1 MDIGGDILI
10 GIFLLFVLGT
20 LFRFGLP
27 IISGPLMILLEKLK
41 KLGIPSW
48 IYWTLG
54 SIVVWG
60 GVILC
65 IFLVAIFADKF
76 FGW

>member
-10 GIFLLFVLGT
+10 GVLLLFLLGT
-20 LFRFGLP
+20 IFRVGSPF
-27 IISGPLMILLEKLK
+27 IEILLNKLK
-41 KLGIPSW
+41 KLGLPSW

-54 SIVVWG
+54 SIIVWG
-60 GVILC
+60 GVTLC
-65 IFLVAIFADKF
+65 IVLVGIFADQF

>member
-10 GIFLLFVLGT
+10 GILLLFLLGT
-20 LFRFGLP
+20 IFRVGSPF
-27 IISGPLMILLEKLK
+27 IEILLNKLK
-41 KLGIPSW
+41 KLGLPNW

-54 SIVVWG
+54 SIIVWG
-60 GVILC
+60 GVTLC
-65 IFLVAIFADKF
+65 IVLVGIFADKF

>member
-10 GIFLLFVLGT
+10 GILLLFLLGT
-20 LFRFGLP
+20 IFRVGSPF
-27 IISGPLMILLEKLK
+27 IEILLNKLK
-41 KLGIPSW
+41 KLGLPSW

-54 SIVVWG
+54 SIIVWG
-60 GVILC
+60 GVTLC
-65 IFLVAIFADKF
+65 IVLVGIFADKF

>member
-10 GIFLLFVLGT
+10 GVLLLFLLGT
-20 LFRFGLP
+20 IFRVGSPF
-27 IISGPLMILLEKLK
+27 IEILLNKLK
-41 KLGIPSW
+41 KLGLPSW

-54 SIVVWG
+54 SIIVWG
-60 GVILC
+60 GVTLC
-65 IFLVAIFADKF
+65 IVLVGIFADKF